1 MKDKSFGPVSESYV
15 VMCAQADAVNEKE
28 RPPALNLKR
37 KCLEVCGIR
46 EKVRMGFDSGS
57 GEPGNGGDEVNLVFK
72 CVYGCLC
79 VSFYTLDL
87 LVP

>member
-1 MKDKSFGPVSESYV
+1 MKEKSFGPVSEPYV

-28 RPPALNLKR
+28 SPPALNLKR
-37 KCLEVCGIR
+37 KCWNKAKKKLN
-46 EKVRMGFDSGS
+46 K
-57 GEPGNGGDEVNLVFK
+57 VNLVFK

>member
-1 MKDKSFGPVSESYV
+1 MKDKSFGPVSEPYV

-28 RPPALNLKR
+28 SPPALNLKR
-37 KCLEVCGIR
+37 KCWNKA
-46 EKVRMGFDSGS
+46 EKRLGWDLTQ
-57 GEPGNGGDEVNLVFK
+57 GNRAERADEVNLVFK